1 MRNKPVNSIVSIA
14 KYSKVVVQALKFLGS
29 LSTNNPIVVSKIETV
44 KIIKIT
50 FFFAKIAILIFQI

>member
-50 FFFAKIAILIFQI
+50 FFFAKIAILIFRI

>member
-1 MRNKPVNSIVSIA
+1 MRNKPVNIIVSIA

>member
-29 LSTNNPIVVSKIETV
+29 LSTNIPVVVSKIETV
-44 KIIKIT
+44 RSIKGI
-50 FFFAKIAILIFQI
+50 FFFAKIAILIFRI

>member
-1 MRNKPVNSIVSIA
+1 MRNKPVNIIVSIA

-44 KIIKIT
+44 KIIKVT
-50 FFFAKIAILIFQI
+50 FFFAKIATLIFQI